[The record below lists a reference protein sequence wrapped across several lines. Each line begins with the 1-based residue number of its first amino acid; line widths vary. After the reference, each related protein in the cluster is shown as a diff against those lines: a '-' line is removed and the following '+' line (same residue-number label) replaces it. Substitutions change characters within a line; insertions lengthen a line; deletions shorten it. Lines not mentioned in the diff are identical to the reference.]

1 VDATSQGSQAF
12 PSWQSEGVEP
22 EPALVTLHVWRVSPG
37 TVPAA
42 LARMAVDRVRAR
54 RTAGVRFAKMLG
66 TGRGFGL
73 TDADPTRWA
82 KVSTWSTPGPD
93 PVARSWDRLAVETLR
108 VELVPLAS
116 TGRWSGREPFGRPLP
131 SRYDGPVAALTRA
144 RLSPLRARSFWQAV
158 APVQARLS
166 GAAGLCGA
174 LAVGEAPL
182 GLQGTFSVWESAA
195 ALQAF
200 AYTGEHAEVVARTPS
215 AGWYAEELFARFA
228 VLRSEGTLDGERLP
242 A

>member
-1 VDATSQGSQAF
+1 M
-12 PSWQSEGVEP
+12 
-22 EPALVTLHVWRVSPG
+22 PALVTLHVWRVSPG
-37 TVPAA
+37 SVPAA

-66 TGRGFGL
+66 TGQGFGPGG
-73 TDADPTRWA
+73 ADPTRWA
-82 KVSTWSTPGPD
+82 KLSTWSAPGPD
-93 PVARSWDRLAVETLR
+93 PVARSWDRLAVEALR
-108 VELVPLAS
+108 VELVPLAC

-144 RLSPLRARSFWQAV
+144 RLSAAGARTFWRAV
-158 APVQARLS
+158 PPVQAQVA
-166 GAAGLCGA
+166 GAAGLRSS

-182 GLQGTFSVWESAA
+182 GLQGTFSVWDSAG

-200 AYTGEHAEVVARTPS
+200 AYAGAHAEVVARTPA

-228 VLRSEGTLDGERLP
+228 VTRSEGTLDGEGLL